1 MTSGTIEE
9 KIYHR
14 QIFKQFLTNK
24 ILKDPRQR
32 RFFKSNDL
40 YDLFTFDERDNQ
52 DTETADLFSNMDG
65 VQVNVPPAV
74 DQDTAAE
81 PDISKVGNGAAI
93 VPFDPH
99 ADESGA
105 SGAVGGSATTAPADD
120 DDDNRILSA
129 LFSNGVSALQHEAI
143 MNSATPEAR
152 LVAKEAHQVAQQAVR
167 ALKESRKTL
176 KKGVVGVPTWTGRNG
191 VLGRPLMMG
200 KPIGPPPA
208 SQPLAASASA
218 STSASSTSKP
228 VSFALLQGLRA
239 KSGLGPKMTTES
251 LQEAQSDPMT
261 ERAAKLRS
269 FLERQVLENGV
280 GHLTSSADIIAHLE
294 LEGKRDMDILR
305 GMLKEIAVFV
315 NTSPSTKGWKLKQ
328 EWT

>member
-65 VQVNVPPAV
+65 VQVNVPPSLNEDKVA
-74 DQDTAAE
+74 DPE
-81 PDISKVGNGAAI
+81 FSKVGNVAAI
-93 VPFDPH
+93 VPFDPQ

-105 SGAVGGSATTAPADD
+105 SASFGASANTAPADD

-129 LFSNGVSALQHEAI
+129 LFSNGVSALQHDAI

-200 KPIGPPPA
+200 KPIGPPLA
-208 SQPLAASASA
+208 SLPLAASAS
-218 STSASSTSKP
+218 TSSTPKP
-228 VSFALLQGLRA
+228 VSLSLLQGLRA
-239 KSGLGPKMTTES
+239 KSGLGPKMTAES

-315 NTSPSTKGWKLKQ
+315 NTSPSSKGWKLKQ